1 MQSECLHSLE
11 FKSDTTQLEVKILSE
26 TTTRKQV
33 SDEDFIVAWQNEEFE
48 SAQAVAD
55 HLNMKVA
62 SAQARARSISE
73 NLVNAGFSE
82 LREFPKRTVTK
93 KDEAYWAALAA
104 GMNIP
109 RSDESSDDS

>member
-1 MQSECLHSLE
+1 M
-11 FKSDTTQLEVKILSE
+11 SE

-55 HLNMKVA
+55 HLEMKVA
-62 SAQARARSISE
+62 SARARARSISE
-73 NLVNAGFSE
+73 YLVNAGYCE
-82 LREFPKRTVTK
+82 LREYPKRTVTK
-93 KDEAYWAALAA
+93 KDEAYWAAIAV

-109 RSDESSDDS
+109 RNDESSDDS